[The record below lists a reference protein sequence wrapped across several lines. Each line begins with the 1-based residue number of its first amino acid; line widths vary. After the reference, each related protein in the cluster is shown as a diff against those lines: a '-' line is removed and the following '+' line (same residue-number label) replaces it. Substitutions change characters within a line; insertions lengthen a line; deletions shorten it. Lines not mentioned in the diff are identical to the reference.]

1 MADQIDIAQE
11 RHQLVLESQIASAR
25 PQPCGPSA
33 FTCETCDASIPEAR
47 RALVH
52 GVTRCVTCQEIHEA
66 KALYADFAI
75 TTLTARRSVSAKA
88 ASRADAGEIIAT
100 MRASA

>member
-1 MADQIDIAQE
+1 MMTFFFSLAAVWAVISMG
-11 RHQLVLESQIASAR
+11 LVSWVIYRYCSAR

-33 FTCETCDASIPEAR
+33 FTCETCDAPIPEAR

-66 KALYADFAI
+66 KARHI
-75 TTLTARRSVSAKA
+75 R
-88 ASRADAGEIIAT
+88 GNP
-100 MRASA
+100 

>member
-11 RHQLVLESQIASAR
+11 RHQLVLDSQIASAR
-25 PQPCGPSA
+25 PQTCGPSA
-33 FTCETCDASIPEAR
+33 FTCETCDAQIPEAR

-66 KALYADFAI
+66 KARHI
-75 TTLTARRSVSAKA
+75 R
-88 ASRADAGEIIAT
+88 GNP
-100 MRASA
+100 